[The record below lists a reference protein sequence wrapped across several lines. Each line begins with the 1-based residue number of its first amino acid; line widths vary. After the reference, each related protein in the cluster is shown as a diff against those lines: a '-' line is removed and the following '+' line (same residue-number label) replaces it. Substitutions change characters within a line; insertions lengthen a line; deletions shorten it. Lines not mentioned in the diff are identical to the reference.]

1 MVSLHR
7 GIITI
12 ITTIT
17 SITTTTHIMWRN
29 SQSLGWFQVLPV
41 RVGLEAEAERATGEP
56 MSTGPYL
63 AYLQTKYGELYQLT
77 SVEKHQQ
84 VRL

>member
-1 MVSLHR
+1 
-7 GIITI
+7 
-12 ITTIT
+12 
-17 SITTTTHIMWRN
+17 
-29 SQSLGWFQVLPV
+29 
-41 RVGLEAEAERATGEP
+41 

-63 AYLQTKYGELYQLT
+63 AYLQTEYGELYQLT